1 MLLICYFPVRIG
13 AMNEVEEV
21 RQRLDIVDLI
31 SQYVT
36 LKKAGANYKGVCPFH
51 QEKTPSLMVSPQKQ
65 IWKCFGCG
73 KGGDHFSFIMET
85 EHLEFGDA
93 LRLLAQKAGVTLKPR
108 TQAEHQS
115 QGRKDSLYRINEL
128 ASKIFEKILWDTK
141 DGQVAQNY
149 LKKRGLD
156 DKTIKDFRLGFAA
169 RNISVKDLMLKKGVP
184 AADLEKAGSPDKFF
198 ERIIFPIFDV
208 MGHVIG
214 FTGRTLGDAQ
224 PKYLNSPETPLF
236 NKSRILYGLNFA
248 KAAIKEKDSVILV
261 EGQFDVVTL
270 HRYGVTNAVASSGTA
285 ITEGQLQ
292 ILSKYT
298 QNFLLAFDNDSAGIN
313 TTKKV
318 IEMLLAADLNA
329 RVVDFGMHK
338 DADEL
343 LANDPTGWAI
353 QEKAAKEAV
362 DWLIDQAISEAGDI
376 KQIENK
382 KTILK
387 AVLPSLRLLVDPTRL
402 DYAVQRLSTRLG
414 LSVDSVYAA
423 VAKSKSG
430 PGSSSSP
437 VAVSAALT
445 NEEQIL
451 AILLNRPKLITKVAK
466 TLADVSWKSVDAETI
481 ARELQKCYT
490 DKALVSNQTQFLSK
504 VKNPLDSQAAEKID
518 SWMFW
523 LSRQWENLTDETA
536 TELIDEK
543 LALLST
549 RARENQKTDLA
560 QAIRAAQE
568 TGDIAGVKKLMDE
581 LNQLTKEVTS

>member
-1 MLLICYFPVRIG
+1 
-13 AMNEVEEV
+13 MNEVEEV

-73 KGGDHFSFIMET
+73 KGGDHFSFVMEA

-128 ASKIFEKILWDTK
+128 ASRIFEKILWETK

-184 AADLEKAGSPDKFF
+184 SADLEKAGSPDKFF

-248 KAAIKEKDSVILV
+248 KAAIKERDAVILV

-270 HRYGVTNAVASSGTA
+270 HHHGIANAVASSGTA

-329 RVVDFGMHK
+329 RVVDFGKFK

-343 LANDPTGWAI
+343 LVADPARWAV
-353 QEKAAKEAV
+353 QEKAAKEAI
-362 DWLIDQAISEAGDI
+362 DWLIDQAIVEIVDL
-376 KQIENK
+376 KQIEDK
-382 KTILK
+382 KKVLK
-387 AVLPSLRLLVDPTRL
+387 AVLPSLKLLNDPARL
-402 DYAVQRLSTRLG
+402 DYAAQRLSTRLG
-414 LSVDSVYAA
+414 LSVDSVYASI
-423 VAKSKSG
+423 AKVKSG
-430 PGSSSSP
+430 SGVLSP
-437 VAVSAALT
+437 PAAAPAALT

-451 AILLNRPKLITKVAK
+451 TILLNRPGLIANVAK
-466 TLADVSWKSVDAETI
+466 ALDQVSWRSTDAETI

-490 DKALVSNQTQFLSK
+490 DKALVSNQTQFLSQ
-504 VKNPLDSQAAEKID
+504 VKNRLDSQIAQKID

-523 LSRQWENLTDETA
+523 LSRQWEDLTDATA
-536 TELIDEK
+536 GELIDEK

-560 QAIRAAQE
+560 QAIKAAQE

-581 LNQLTKEVTS
+581 LNKLTKEVTA